1 MEEQASCNPGLAM
14 TAKTISVLATFVLIG
29 VVVILLVRGGLL
41 AAGPVSASLQI
52 AGVLMVLWARL
63 TMGMRSFHFAAN
75 PTPGP
80 LITSGPY
87 RYVRNPIYAAA
98 WLVIWTGVIV
108 HFSRVNAALAVAAA
122 GTLLVKI
129 ACEEKFLRE
138 TYPEYSD
145 YARRT
150 KRLIPFVV

>member
-14 TAKTISVLATFVLIG
+14 TTKTISILATFILIG
-29 VVVILLVRGGLL
+29 AALTLLLRGGLL
-41 AAGPVSASLQI
+41 ATGPVSASVQI
-52 AGVLMVLWARL
+52 AGVLMVVWARL

-87 RYVRNPIYAAA
+87 RYIRNPIYAAA

-108 HFSRVNAALAVAAA
+108 HFSRVNATLALAAA

-138 TYPEYSD
+138 TYPEYAD
-145 YARRT
+145 YARKT